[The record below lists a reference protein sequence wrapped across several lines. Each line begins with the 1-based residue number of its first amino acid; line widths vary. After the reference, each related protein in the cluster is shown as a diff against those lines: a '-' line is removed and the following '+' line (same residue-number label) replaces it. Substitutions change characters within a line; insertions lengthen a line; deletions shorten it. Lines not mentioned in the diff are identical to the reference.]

1 MYNIKTVHA
10 SLKDKEREKMKLSYE
25 TPELTVFILDARD
38 VITTSD
44 WDIELPK
51 QEFSW

>member
-1 MYNIKTVHA
+1 MTKRT
-10 SLKDKEREKMKLSYE
+10 REMKSTYE
-25 TPELTVFILDARD
+25 TPIITVCLFDTAD